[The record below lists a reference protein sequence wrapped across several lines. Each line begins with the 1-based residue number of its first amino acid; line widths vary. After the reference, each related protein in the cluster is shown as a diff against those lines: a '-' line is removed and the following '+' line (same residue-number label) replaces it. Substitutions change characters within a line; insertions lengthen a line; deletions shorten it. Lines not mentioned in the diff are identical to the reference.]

1 MESRFPTM
9 GFDWLFMGNDYRAIA
24 EREMVTVNGVLT
36 YGRNLFSFQ
45 HLTNVAMNGDS
56 SRGERE

>member
-36 YGRNLFSFQ
+36 NGRICFSFQ
-45 HLTNVAMNGDS
+45 HLTNIATNGAPE
-56 SRGERE
+56 GGWE

>member
-1 MESRFPTM
+1 M